1 MFKRGGFDSY
11 DMESSL
17 MRMAEEKLKNLV
29 GVEIRQ
35 GDFLQIAIDENK
47 NTLIIQFPK
56 KSSFAEFCG
65 LCGSVGVVHFEEEG
79 DIKMHRCLRCLAQ
92 WDDCSISKQDTPR
105 GRLLNG

>member
-11 DMESSL
+11 DMETSL
-17 MRMAEEKLKNLV
+17 LRMAEEKLHNLTGIEV
-29 GVEIRQ
+29 KQ
-35 GDFLQIAIDENK
+35 GDCLQISFDENK
-47 NTLIIQFPK
+47 NKLTIQFPK
-56 KSSFAEFCG
+56 NQPFSEFCA

-92 WDDCSISKQDTPR
+92 WDSCEISKKDTPR